1 MPDEQPQA
9 SVTESASRIDP
20 RRARAS
26 LHLALAAGG
35 MGAWEYDLDTGALR
49 WSREAS
55 RALGIR
61 TEDYGGTFEGFLG
74 LVHPEDVERVRST
87 HARAVIEST
96 DYRVEFRIFQ
106 GDGEVAW
113 LNLAARV
120 LADGTGR
127 PTRVVG
133 IGADVTERRR
143 SEEHLRQVQ
152 RMESLGQLAGGMAHE
167 ANNQMAVVLGF
178 SDFVL
183 RRDDIH
189 AEVRADVEQ
198 IRRAAE
204 RTAAITQQLL
214 TFSRRQVVPAEVL
227 DLNEVIASFEP
238 VLRRSLGE
246 RSKVRLRLSA
256 ERRVRIGRGQLEQV
270 LLNLVL
276 NAGDAMPSGGTVTID
291 TAETSLPS
299 AREGRRS
306 GIMILPGEYVLLAIG
321 DSGLGMD
328 RETMERIFEPFFTTK
343 DVGKG
348 TGLGLAAVYGIV
360 KQAEGYVFAQSTP
373 GRGTC
378 LRVYLPAA
386 ESEQTAK
393 AARGGETRGTELV
406 LVVEDQEEMRGI
418 AARTLAEEGYGVL
431 QAGNGQEA
439 LDLLELEG
447 RGVALVVS
455 DLAMPQVDGRIL
467 GDRLRD
473 LRPDMPVLF
482 MSGYPEEDV
491 SRRGLL
497 EEGRPFIQKPFSP
510 QDLARKVRELLDEK
524 A

>member
-1 MPDEQPQA
+1 MLNEPPRA
-9 SVTESASRIDP
+9 GVTESTSRIDH
-20 RRARAS
+20 RRAAAS

-35 MGAWEYDLDTGALR
+35 MGAWEHDLDTSALR
-49 WSREAS
+49 WSREAF
-55 RALGIR
+55 RALGIC

-74 LVHPEDVERVRST
+74 LIHPEDVDRVRST
-87 HARAVIEST
+87 HACAVTESA
-96 DYRVEFRIFQ
+96 DYRTEFRVLQ
-106 GDGEVAW
+106 RDGEVTW

-120 LADGTGR
+120 LADSDGR

-183 RRDDIH
+183 RRGDIP

-204 RTAAITQQLL
+204 RTAAVTQQLL
-214 TFSRRQVVPAEVL
+214 TFSRRQVVRPEVL
-227 DLNEVIASFEP
+227 DLNDVIATFEP

-246 RSKVRLRLSA
+246 RSRVELRLGA

-276 NAGDAMPSGGTVTID
+276 NAGDAMPGGGTVTIE
-291 TAETSLPS
+291 TAETSLPC
-299 AREGRRS
+299 AREGRKS
-306 GIMILPGEYVLLAIG
+306 GIMIRPGEYVLLAIG
-321 DSGLGMD
+321 DSGVGMD
-328 RETMERIFEPFFTTK
+328 RETMDRIFEPFFTTK
-343 DVGKG
+343 EVGKG

-373 GRGTC
+373 GRGTY
-378 LRVYLPAA
+378 LLVYLPAA
-386 ESEQTAK
+386 ESERPATAD
-393 AARGGETRGTELV
+393 RGGETRGTELV
-406 LVVEDQEEMRGI
+406 LLVEDQEEMRGI
-418 AARTLAEEGYGVL
+418 AARTLEEEGYGVL

-439 LDLLELEG
+439 LDLLG
-447 RGVALVVS
+447 CQNSRVALVVS
-455 DLAMPQVDGRIL
+455 DLAMPQIDGRTL
-467 GDRLRD
+467 GDRLRE
-473 LRPDMPVLF
+473 LKPGLPVLF
-482 MSGYPEEDV
+482 MSGYPEDDV

-510 QDLARKVRELLDEK
+510 QDLARKVRELLDAK
-524 A
+524 Q